1 MFAYCRIIHNT
12 GTDANLTVEL
22 SCYGNIS
29 VALVTLKAE
38 TWAIKFRLVDDQY
51 FIKLCLKSAH
61 SDVWTPPP

>member
-29 VALVTLKAE
+29 VALHKLRAK
-38 TWAIKFRLVDDQY
+38 TWVLKFRLIDDQY
-51 FIKLCLKSAH
+51 FIKLCLKSAL
-61 SDVWTPPP
+61 S